1 MTYKA
6 SFRLV
11 SPLRV
16 DCLTQPGVEYRDG
29 DSARRF
35 WESVARESG
44 TTYARKVP
52 QAGSLQYESAQ
63 SIDIQ
68 NDIAVVKSKV
78 QVEKSFYRSQE
89 PTVEISSVEWSL
101 CDFGILLS
109 EIELAVGIEGKA
121 ASSIEQLVQK
131 VATQINQELIAR
143 IYDELRD
150 VIKQHDGYEEFVLF
164 QGDKPMEDAWASRAL
179 IFDPSESEY
188 AELQS
193 DFALEWL
200 GNTKGKSGIVESLKQ
215 RKISHT
221 ADWMNYIYLRETA
234 DNRVEMQEMWK
245 ALVRAQFFYAATGRS
260 DSNLMNIL
268 SWAMSQS
275 SDVSTS
281 KLRAQLRQEMDFAEA
296 LFLKKTEV
304 GKYVNPMSRL
314 ETARI
319 LEVWDYY
326 EVLENPVQT
335 KLRICQTRLD
345 DIDGERARSASFFT
359 DLILMVIGVTS
370 ILGTMLAVVS
380 LGRSTSADPDQT
392 IYDLGAGD
400 LTTWIATQPVDV
412 ILLISTIISVLMVI
426 AFVIARKKS
435 ES

>member
-1 MTYKA
+1 MYKA
-6 SFRLV
+6 NFRLV
-11 SPLRV
+11 SPLLV
-16 DCLTQPGVEYRDG
+16 DCLTQPGVEYRDE

-35 WESVARESG
+35 WESVCRKSG
-44 TTYARKVP
+44 ATYARKVP

-63 SIDIQ
+63 SIDVQ
-68 NDIAVVKSKV
+68 NDIAIVKNSV
-78 QVEKSFYRSQE
+78 HVDKSFCLAQD
-89 PTVEISSVEWSL
+89 PTVEINSVEWSL
-101 CDFGILLS
+101 CDFGILLI
-109 EIELAVGIEGKA
+109 EIELAVGIERKT
-121 ASSIEQLVQK
+121 ASSVEQLVQK
-131 VATQINQELIAR
+131 VASRINQELIAG
-143 IYDELRD
+143 IYDELRT
-150 VIKQHDGYEEFVLF
+150 VIQKHDGYEKFVLF
-164 QGDKPMEDAWASRAL
+164 QGDKPIEDAWASRAL

-200 GNTKGKSGIVESLKQ
+200 GNTNDKGGIVESLRQ
-215 RKISHT
+215 QQISHT
-221 ADWMNYIYLRETA
+221 ADWMNYIYLKETS
-234 DNRVEMQEMWK
+234 DNRVEVQEMWK

-275 SDVSTS
+275 SDISTS
-281 KLRAQLRQEMDFAEA
+281 KLREQLRQEMDFAEA
-296 LFLKKTEV
+296 LFLKKSEV

-319 LEVWDYY
+319 LEVWDYSD
-326 EVLENPVQT
+326 VLEKPVQA

-345 DIDGERARSASFFT
+345 DIDGARARSASFFT

-380 LGRSTSADPDQT
+380 LGRSTTADPDQT
-392 IYDLGAGD
+392 IYDLGASD

-412 ILLISTIISVLMVI
+412 ILLISTIISLLMVL

>member
-1 MTYKA
+1 MYKA
-6 SFRLV
+6 NFRLV

-16 DCLTQPGVEYRDG
+16 DCLTQPGVDYRDEV
-29 DSARRF
+29 SARQF
-35 WESVARESG
+35 WESVSRKTGA
-44 TTYARKVP
+44 TYARKGLE
-52 QAGSLQYESAQ
+52 AGSLQYESAQ

-68 NDIAVVKSKV
+68 NDIAVVKNRV
-78 QVEKSFYRSQE
+78 QIDGSFYRSQD
-89 PTVEISSVEWSL
+89 PTVEINSVEWSL
-101 CDFGILLS
+101 CDFGILVT
-109 EIELAVGIEGKA
+109 EIELAVEIEGKA
-121 ASSIEQLVQK
+121 TSSVEKLVQK
-131 VATQINQELIAR
+131 VATQINQGPIAG
-143 IYDELRD
+143 IYDDLRA
-150 VIKQHDGYEEFVLF
+150 VILEHEDYEEFVFF
-164 QGDKPMEDAWASRAL
+164 QGDEHMEDAWASRAF
-179 IFDPSESEY
+179 IFDPTESEY

-193 DFALEWL
+193 NFALEWL
-200 GNTKGKSGIVESLKQ
+200 GSTKDKGRIIESLKQ
-215 RKISHT
+215 QQITHT
-221 ADWMNYIYLRETA
+221 ADWMNYIYLKETE
-234 DNRVEMQEMWK
+234 DNKIEMQEMWK

-275 SDVSTS
+275 ADISTS
-281 KLRAQLRQEMDFAEA
+281 KLREQLRQEMDFAEA
-296 LFLKKTEV
+296 LFLKKSEV
-304 GKYVNPMSRL
+304 GKYVNPVSRL

-319 LEVWDYY
+319 LEVWDYF

-345 DIDGERARSASFFT
+345 DIDGARARSASFFT

-412 ILLISTIISVLMVI
+412 ILLISTIISLLMVI
-426 AFVIARKKS
+426 AFVVARKKS